1 MNDVTSPPNMGEYTF
16 KGIWVQCS
24 SAGVG
29 MFSCDNF
36 MRPVFSLSAMAIMQ
50 RSFIIFSVTGCAVTL
65 ALMIVGMECTKFY
78 LRDPSKK
85 VFMMKIAALV
95 LELSAFCLLLVASIY
110 AASLAQQFNNS
121 MFYSSGLGSLFGGR
135 ANYDVDLIRY
145 EFGACLYVAWIVS
158 FCEIVLGILIYVNRG
173 FQVN

>member
-1 MNDVTSPPNMGEYTF
+1 MGEYTF

-110 AASLAQQFNNS
+110 GKNREKSEEKI
-121 MFYSSGLGSLFGGR
+121 LF
-135 ANYDVDLIRY
+135 
-145 EFGACLYVAWIVS
+145 
-158 FCEIVLGILIYVNRG
+158 
-173 FQVN
+173 